1 MAAFRL
7 SGIQMSAVLAQWH
20 HESVTD
26 ETATA
31 RRKDSE
37 EPGEQRVLA
46 IDIGGTKLA
55 AGVVDGTGRVLEMLR
70 TPTPTVPAAPDGD
83 AASPSGAEGP
93 ENDRGESI
101 FAALL
106 GLLGRLD
113 VDRSR
118 LVGVGIGCGGPMSW
132 PDGRVSPLNIP
143 SWREFPLRDRLR
155 EQFPG
160 LPVHLHNDAIC
171 VAVAEHWLGAGRE
184 SGNML
189 GMVVSTGVGGGLILN
204 GRLIDG
210 STGNAGHIGHVLVHP
225 DEDPAEA
232 RCQCGVAGCLEAVAS
247 GPRLAAWAARR
258 GWRADAPEDQRTGR
272 DLVEDARSGDA
283 TALSA
288 LTRAGRALGI
298 AIASATVLCDLELAA
313 IGGGLAEAGPLLFDP
328 LAASLRE
335 RVGLDFAQQ
344 IRAVPAALGRDV
356 GLVGAAGL
364 IYRSDR
370 YWAAD

>member
-1 MAAFRL
+1 MT
-7 SGIQMSAVLAQWH
+7 
-20 HESVTD
+20 EK
-26 ETATA
+26 TATA
-31 RRKDSE
+31 RRNNPDPARTASAGAG
-37 EPGEQRVLA
+37 GEQRVLA

-55 AGVVDGTGRVLEMLR
+55 AGVVDGAGRVLETHR
-70 TPTPTVPAAPDGD
+70 TPTPAVPGAPAAD
-83 AASPSGAEGP
+83 AGGESGAEDARD
-93 ENDRGESI
+93 DRGETI
-101 FAALL
+101 FAALT
-106 GLLGRLD
+106 GLIGRLD
-113 VDRSR
+113 LDRSR

-184 SGNML
+184 SGNMI

-232 RCQCGVAGCLEAVAS
+232 RCQCGAVGCLEAVAS
-247 GPRLAAWAARR
+247 GPRLSAWAVRR
-258 GWRADAPEDQRTGR
+258 GWRADAPDDRRTGR

-283 TALSA
+283 IALSA
-288 LTRAGRALGI
+288 LARAGRALGI

-328 LAASLRE
+328 LRESLRE
-335 RVGLDFAQQ
+335 RVGLGFAQQ